1 MGELA
6 NKKCVACST
15 STTPLKGDLLKKFSS
30 QLKEG
35 WKIVDEHHLEK
46 SYTFKNFRDALNFTN
61 QIGEIAE
68 AEGHHPDLLL
78 SWGKVKV
85 TLWTHKIKGLSENDF
100 IMADKC
106 GLCFEKRAKA
116 A

>member
-6 NKKCVACST
+6 KKKCVACS
-15 STTPLKGDLLKKFSS
+15 SGTTPLKGDALKNYAS

-35 WKIVDEHHLEK
+35 WKLVGEIQLEK
-46 SYTFKNFRDALNFTN
+46 SYTFKNFREALNFTN

-68 AEGHHPDLLL
+68 EQGHHPDIFLA
-78 SWGKVKV
+78 WGKVKV

-106 GLCFEKRAKA
+106 DLCFEKRAKA